1 MQLFGSFL
9 SSNMIR
15 TFNELTVLSLQTV
28 TLACLCCRYTNRFK
42 LCLTC
47 RAAAQQQHS
56 EFKWVGAR
64 GGLSLSGWGHE
75 AIYCWARGGL
85 VVVQLITLS
94 QTSLC

>member
-15 TFNELTVLSLQTV
+15 TLDEITVLSLQTV
-28 TLACLCCRYTNRFK
+28 TLACVCCRYTDRLT
-42 LCLTC
+42 LCLAC
-47 RAAAQQQHS
+47 WAAAQQQHG
-56 EFKWVGAR
+56 EFKCV
-64 GGLSLSGWGHE
+64 GHE

-85 VVVQLITLS
+85 VVVQRITLS